1 MKITGLYMYG
11 CQTRYNKWRYL
22 VSKKLRHVKYTL
34 APVAYVYLLWIFIH
48 FAAARLYA
56 ELCVPNTVQGLVLS
70 PFLVSSPHCTALLWA
85 VNEGTIS
92 IRSMWVLLGAWL
104 SGKMLAS
111 PNRKKNKSN
120 YVENTDSEPDSPSS
134 KES

>member
-11 CQTRYNKWRYL
+11 CQTKYDKWRNL
-22 VSKKLRHVKYTL
+22 AGRKLARVRSSL
-34 APVAYVYLLWIFIH
+34 APIGYVYILWIFIH

-92 IRSMWVLLGAWL
+92 IRSMWILLGAWF
-104 SGKMLAS
+104 SGVMIAS
-111 PNRKKNKSN
+111 PRPAVRKKRVIEDS
-120 YVENTDSEPDSPSS
+120 ESEPDSPSS